1 MTGFDCL
8 DGMSDGGGTGW
19 DGRGCGCGC
28 ADRCCGCNCG
38 CRRGPTGATG
48 PQGVT
53 GATGLQG
60 VTGATGLQGV
70 TGATGPQGVTGATGL
85 QGVTGATGPQ
95 GVTGA
100 TGPQGV
106 TGATGLQG
114 MTGATGPQGVT
125 GATGARGVTG
135 ATGPQG
141 VTGATGPQ
149 GVTGPTGPQGITG
162 ATGPQGIT
170 GPTGR
175 IPEDVFASFYNYSQ
189 RPENGS
195 ILPMFPSVEDPSGQ
209 IVSEDG
215 LRVSLAPGY
224 YLVSYQVSGIL
235 RETGYMQITPF
246 YNGAAE
252 IEFGIYFITGTGGGS
267 ADGEAHLIVKA
278 PEATQFSLTF
288 NSNVSV
294 VDVQMTITFLKV
306 RRSL

>member
-19 DGRGCGCGC
+19 DGRGCGCAC
-28 ADRCCGCNCG
+28 RCCGCDCG

-48 PQGVT
+48 PQ
-53 GATGLQG
+53 
-60 VTGATGLQGV
+60 
-70 TGATGPQGVTGATGL
+70 
-85 QGVTGATGPQ
+85 
-95 GVTGA
+95 
-100 TGPQGV
+100 
-106 TGATGLQG
+106 
-114 MTGATGPQGVT
+114 
-125 GATGARGVTG
+125 GVTG

-149 GVTGPTGPQGITG
+149 GVTGPTGAI
-162 ATGPQGIT
+162 GPQGIT
-170 GPTGR
+170 GPTGQ

-195 ILPMFPSVEDPSGQ
+195 MLQMFPSVEDPSGQ

-252 IEFGIYFITGTGGGS
+252 IEFGIYFITGAGGGS

-288 NSNVSV
+288 NSDVSV
-294 VDVQMTITFLKV
+294 IDVQMTITFLKV

>member
-19 DGRGCGCGC
+19 DGRGCGCGG
-28 ADRCCGCNCG
+28 RCCECDCG

-53 GATGLQG
+53 GATGPQG
-60 VTGATGLQGV
+60 M
-70 TGATGPQGVTGATGL
+70 TGATGPQGMTGATGP
-85 QGVTGATGPQ
+85 QGETGATGPQGMTGATGPQ

-106 TGATGLQG
+106 TGATGPQG
-114 MTGATGPQGVT
+114 ETGATGP
-125 GATGARGVTG
+125 RGETG
-135 ATGPQG
+135 ATGPR
-141 VTGATGPQ
+141 
-149 GVTGPTGPQGITG
+149 GITG
-162 ATGPQGIT
+162 ATGTT
-170 GPTGR
+170 GPTGQ

-189 RPENGS
+189 RPENGG

-235 RETGYMQITPF
+235 RETGYMQVTPF

-252 IEFGIYFITGTGGGS
+252 IEFGIYFMTGTGGGS
-267 ADGEAHLIVKA
+267 ADGEAHLIVEA

-294 VDVQMTITFLKV
+294 VDVQTTITFLKV